1 VSHARILKPAF
12 TQRVKTSKPIL
23 INTLLTS
30 TITQHPL
37 RTDHGLVELPVCL
50 RGLAFLISWAAV
62 NRSVALMTLA
72 LILKTRFTA
81 LSVMVLACVTS
92 LPAAAQSLDYDVFK
106 TKVEPI
112 FLQKRPS
119 HARCVVCHAAAN
131 HAFSLQPLDK
141 GATTWTEEQSR
152 KNFEM
157 VSRIVRP
164 GNPDASLLLRQPLA
178 HEAGGQEFHSGGR
191 QFATKD
197 DPAWKTMADWV
208 RAAK

>member
-1 VSHARILKPAF
+1 
-12 TQRVKTSKPIL
+12 
-23 INTLLTS
+23 
-30 TITQHPL
+30 
-37 RTDHGLVELPVCL
+37 
-50 RGLAFLISWAAV
+50 
-62 NRSVALMTLA
+62 MTLA
-72 LILKTRFTA
+72 LIPKSRLTA
-81 LSVMVLACVTS
+81 LSVFALACVVS
-92 LPAAAQSLDYDVFK
+92 LPVAAQSLDYDVFK

-141 GATTWTEEQSR
+141 GATTWTEEESR

-178 HEAGGQEFHSGGR
+178 HEAGGQEFHSGDASSRLKTIPPGR
-191 QFATKD
+191 RWRTGSAPPSRGCSHPRGVTSKNIAVFSRRNVAKPSRAKNEVWLVTANNSLTPRSRALWVHRSTRSD
-197 DPAWKTMADWV
+197 ARPRSWKSG
-208 RAAK
+208 